1 MSVAVRVISRTVV
14 RAPIAL
20 MVVLGLAPVPP
31 AAGQADTTQ
40 ASGGPAAVAGQGRTG
55 ASTATTKLKSMVS
68 LKGAS
73 PVQLTGYGLVVGLDR
88 TGDRVRG
95 RRGAAYTVQSIANML
110 RKFGVNVRPEMLESR
125 NAAAVLVTATMDPFS
140 GPGNQLDVT
149 VSALGDARS
158 LSGGILL
165 RTPLK
170 GPSGDVNYAVAQG
183 PLTTGAAQASS
194 RGTEVQVNHPNTG
207 RVPNGAIV
215 RAAPPVDLSQEQLG
229 LVLSRP
235 DFTNA
240 EKVVEAINEVF
251 PGAAQAQ
258 HAGLVNVNMPDQ
270 LNSASQLMAALE
282 GITVDV
288 EAPARVVI
296 NERTGTIVA
305 GGDVR
310 INEVMV
316 TYGGLTVSTRER
328 RFVSQPNPLGQ
339 GETRSFA
346 QGSAQVQQQ
355 GAQSVVLPPNTNVS
369 DLASAL
375 NELGVTAR
383 DVISIFQSI
392 DRAGALQA
400 KLVIL

>member
-1 MSVAVRVISRTVV
+1 MNSTLLLRSVLVAGLSLVICGSGV
-14 RAPIAL
+14 AL
-20 MVVLGLAPVPP
+20 
-31 AAGQADTTQ
+31 GQSDTTQ
-40 ASGGPAAVAGQGRTG
+40 AAAVG
-55 ASTATTKLKSMVS
+55 ADAQSSSTVTTKLKSMVS
-68 LKGAS
+68 LANAT
-73 PVQLTGYGLVVGLDR
+73 PIQLTGYGLVVGLDR

-95 RRGAAYTVQSIANML
+95 RQGAAYTVQSIANML
-110 RKFGVNVRPEMLESR
+110 REFGVNVEPRMLESR
-125 NAAAVLVTATMDPFS
+125 NAAAVLVTSTMDPFS
-140 GPGNQLDVT
+140 GPGNELDVT
-149 VSALGDARS
+149 VAALGDARS
-158 LSGGILL
+158 LSGGVLL
-165 RTPLK
+165 RTPLQ
-170 GPSGDVNYAVAQG
+170 GPSGETRYAVAQG

-194 RGTEVQVNHPNTG
+194 RGTEVQINHPNTG
-207 RVPNGAIV
+207 RVPNGAVV
-215 RAAPPVDLSQEQLG
+215 RKQPPINLSDDGVDL
-229 LVLSRP
+229 VLNRP

-240 EKVVEAINEVF
+240 EKVAEAINNVFGDAAEVS
-251 PGAAQAQ
+251 
-258 HAGLVNVNMPDQ
+258 HAGRVSVSMPDP

-282 GITVDV
+282 GIEVEA

-305 GGDVR
+305 GGDVS

-328 RFVSQPNPLGQ
+328 RAVSQPPPLSE

-346 QGSAQVQQQ
+346 QGSAEVQQQ
-355 GAQSVVLPPNTNVS
+355 GAESVVLPSNTNVS

-392 DRAGALQA
+392 DRAGALKA

>member
-1 MSVAVRVISRTVV
+1 
-14 RAPIAL
+14 
-20 MVVLGLAPVPP
+20 
-31 AAGQADTTQ
+31 
-40 ASGGPAAVAGQGRTG
+40 
-55 ASTATTKLKSMVS
+55 MVS
-68 LKGAS
+68 LANAS

-110 RKFGVNVRPEMLESR
+110 REFGINVRPEMLESR
-125 NAAAVLVTATMDPFS
+125 NAAAVLVTSTMDPFS
-140 GPGNQLDVT
+140 GPGTQMDVT
-149 VSALGDARS
+149 VSALGEARS
-158 LSGGILL
+158 LSGGVLL

-170 GPSGDVNYAVAQG
+170 GPSGEVNYAVAQG
-183 PLTTGAAQASS
+183 PLTTGSAQAASQ
-194 RGTEVQVNHPNTG
+194 GTEVQVNHPNTG
-207 RVPNGAIV
+207 RVPNGAVI
-215 RAAPPVDLSQEQLG
+215 RKAPPINLRQEGVG
-229 LVLSRP
+229 LVLNRP

-240 EKVVEAINEVF
+240 EKIVEAINEVF
-251 PGAAQAQ
+251 PDAAEAP
-258 HAGLVNVNMPDQ
+258 HAGRVNVSMPEA

-282 GITVDV
+282 GIEVEA

-305 GGDVR
+305 GGDVA

-316 TYGGLTVSTRER
+316 TYGGLTVSTRED
-328 RFVSQPNPLGQ
+328 RFVSQPNPLSE

-346 QGSAQVQQQ
+346 QGSAEVQQQ
-355 GAQSVVLPPNTNVS
+355 GAESVVLPPNTNVS

-392 DRAGALQA
+392 DRAGALKA

>member
-1 MSVAVRVISRTVV
+1 MRVDLLFRSI
-14 RAPIAL
+14 L
-20 MVVLGLAPVPP
+20 
-31 AAGQADTTQ
+31 AAGVALTML
-40 ASGGPAAVAGQGRTG
+40 GGGAAVAQTDTSQAAAGPGAQS

-68 LKGAS
+68 LAGAS
-73 PVQLTGYGLVVGLDR
+73 PIQLTGYGLVVGLDR
-88 TGDRVRG
+88 TGDRARG
-95 RRGAAYTVQSIANML
+95 RQGAAYTVQSIANML
-110 RKFGVNVRPEMLESR
+110 RNFGVNVRPDMLESR
-125 NAAAVLVTATMDPFS
+125 NAAAVLVTTTMDPFS
-140 GPGNQLDVT
+140 GMGSQLDVT

-158 LSGGILL
+158 LSGGVLL

-170 GPSGDVNYAVAQG
+170 GPSGEVNYAVAQG

-194 RGTEVQVNHPNTG
+194 RGTEVQINHPNTG
-207 RVPNGAIV
+207 RVPNGAVV
-215 RAAPPVDLSQEQLG
+215 REEPPISLNQDSVG

-240 EKVVEAINEVF
+240 EKIVEAINEVF
-251 PGAAQAQ
+251 PDAAQAS
-258 HAGLVNVNMPDQ
+258 HAGRVNVSMPEA

-282 GITVDV
+282 GIEVEA

-305 GGDVR
+305 GGDVS

-328 RFVSQPNPLGQ
+328 RAVSQPRPLSE
-339 GETRSFA
+339 GETRSVA
-346 QGSAQVQQQ
+346 EGSAEVQQQ
-355 GAQSVVLPPNTNVS
+355 GAESVVLPANTNVS
-369 DLASAL
+369 DLSAAL

-383 DVISIFQSI
+383 DIISIFQSI
-392 DRAGALQA
+392 DRAGALKA